1 MNAVSFFHTSTTK
14 PYSGIL
20 TTTRMR
26 NLVIGL
32 LFLTVLSPI
41 FLYTD
46 MLSASFTPYSSK
58 QEDVNAFTLPSDTRH
73 LNVLPQEES
82 STVIKEPIGIV
93 YTDHTNPSSNT
104 NLTQKDLQ
112 LPDAR
117 EHKYARVLSATD
129 EKGHSQTDNIIKQ
142 VIQTTNQEEEE
153 EEESQKDNGSDRE
166 SHQKTTQDQ
175 LEQQSAVN
183 SGKDDEKDAPI
194 AETNKQTDQTAMPD
208 ARVRQFRDQLIRARV
223 YLSLPA
229 TKNNPHFTRELR
241 MRVKEVQ
248 RVLVDATKDSDLPK
262 NAYAKLNAM
271 DQLLEKGK
279 QMQDDCATMVKK
291 LRAMLQSTEEQ
302 LRVHKKQTMFLT
314 QLTAKTLPKGL
325 HCLPLRLTTEY
336 YNLNSTKQQF
346 PNQEKVG

>member
-1 MNAVSFFHTSTTK
+1 MNAVSFSHTSTTK
-14 PYSGIL
+14 VFSGIL
-20 TTTRMR
+20 TTMRMR

-41 FLYTD
+41 LLYTD
-46 MLSASFTPYSSK
+46 KLSSSFTPSSSK
-58 QEDVNAFTLPSDTRH
+58 QEDVNAFTLPTDTRH

-93 YTDHTNPSSNT
+93 YTDHINSSSNT
-104 NLTQKDLQ
+104 IVTEKDLQ

-129 EKGHSQTDNIIKQ
+129 DEVILKPTISSNRSFRPLIRKRRNPSQTTE
-142 VIQTTNQEEEE
+142 VIRKANRKLKFSATA
-153 EEESQKDNGSDRE
+153 
-166 SHQKTTQDQ
+166 

-183 SGKDDEKDAPI
+183 SGDDDEKDALLT
-194 AETNKQTDQTAMPD
+194 ETNKQADQTAMPD
-208 ARVRQFRDQLIRARV
+208 ARVRQLRDQLIKARV

-279 QMQDDCATMVKK
+279 QMQDDCATM
-291 LRAMLQSTEEQ
+291 
-302 LRVHKKQTMFLT
+302 
-314 QLTAKTLPKGL
+314 
-325 HCLPLRLTTEY
+325 
-336 YNLNSTKQQF
+336 
-346 PNQEKVG
+346 